1 MSGATRLRHP
11 ASVWPG
17 VDSIQ
22 FVGMLF
28 SLQKNFFFH
37 TMIIPF
43 HCKMASH
50 IYTSFVSQTKCGS
63 PVEGWLG
70 WWQLQTQ
77 LLTPPELQMARVLVP
92 NKVRPPHWSIV
103 PSPAL
108 WLVKCLLRSRSPGD
122 VCGIKID
129 ESPEVG
135 EIVFEYLDPRSSL
148 WSLDT
153 VSLHTH
159 SCVRQRR
166 PDIRHPPLLLSLHP
180 IDPCLDLDQSEASI
194 QVTWSL
200 PTNQSLPS
208 PPYKRLP

>member
-1 MSGATRLRHP
+1 
-11 ASVWPG
+11 
-17 VDSIQ
+17 
-22 FVGMLF
+22 
-28 SLQKNFFFH
+28 
-37 TMIIPF
+37 
-43 HCKMASH
+43 MASH
-50 IYTSFVSQTKCGS
+50 IYTSFVSQTKYGS

-108 WLVKCLLRSRSPGD
+108 WLVKCVLRSRSPGD

-129 ESPEVG
+129 ESLEVG

-200 PTNQSLPS
+200 STNHLPLSSLQAASLALASQDLARGGTEGRKVRTEIIAECHYINP
-208 PPYKRLP
+208 